1 MSVQNIRER
10 FFPHIWC
17 PGCGHGTILNNLLHA
32 VRRELG
38 TELPFDVISGYR
50 SPHTNETLR
59 TTRGGG
65 GGFFESQLHKIG
77 HGQNPFLSLQCQT

>member
-32 VRRELG
+32 VQDMNID
-38 TELPFDVISGYR
+38 PSNMCMV
-50 SPHTNETLR
+50 
-59 TTRGGG
+59 
-65 GGFFESQLHKIG
+65 
-77 HGQNPFLSLQCQT
+77 